1 MIYFYSGTPGSG
13 KSLHVAIDI
22 YRKLRFKKNVIA
34 TFPINLD
41 LVSNKG
47 KRNIGKFVYK
57 DVSELTVQF
66 LFDYARENHVMG
78 KEGQTLVVIDE
89 CQILFNPREFGKK
102 DRLQWITFFT
112 QHRKLGYN
120 FILISQFDRLVDRQ
134 IRCLFEYEIKH
145 RKVNNFGIG
154 MFFPFPT
161 FVATTVWY
169 GLREKIGSEFFIYR
183 KKYGK
188 LYDTCTYF
196 DNSIKDLA
204 VDKENLLD
212 ESAVSGLVGV
222 GGSPQQTGVPQT
234 T

>member
-22 YRKLRFKKNVIA
+22 FRKLRFKKNVIA
-34 TFPINLD
+34 TFPINISM
-41 LVSNKG
+41 VSNKG
-47 KRNIGKFVYK
+47 KRKIGNFVYK

-66 LFDYARENHVMG
+66 LFDYALEHHVIG

-134 IRCLFEYEIKH
+134 IRFLFE
-145 RKVNNFGIG
+145 
-154 MFFPFPT
+154 
-161 FVATTVWY
+161 
-169 GLREKIGSEFFIYR
+169 
-183 KKYGK
+183 
-188 LYDTCTYF
+188 
-196 DNSIKDLA
+196 
-204 VDKENLLD
+204 
-212 ESAVSGLVGV
+212 
-222 GGSPQQTGVPQT
+222 
-234 T
+234 